1 MGRGLLS
8 RIEMSSRSGV
18 RDGGDL
24 PEAIAAHL
32 RVLLNTRQGDAATA
46 PAFGLIDFTD
56 LVHSLPGSIPSL
68 QAAIRS
74 SILEFE
80 PRLKNVSVR
89 YLPDSEPLILK
100 FEITA
105 QPIEQ
110 GARGL
115 LRFRTQVAPGGK
127 VEVW

>member
-8 RIEMSSRSGV
+8 RIEGLSHSGV
-18 RDGGDL
+18 RA
-24 PEAIAAHL
+24 PESLSEVLAAHL

-46 PAFGLIDFTD
+46 PSYGLVDFTD
-56 LVHSLPGSIPSL
+56 LVHSIPTSVHAL

-74 SILEFE
+74 TILDFE

-89 YLPDSEPLILK
+89 YLPDDQPLVLK

-105 QPIEQ
+105 QPTTE

-115 LRFRTQVAPGGK
+115 LRFRTQVVPGGK
-127 VEVW
+127 VEVK